1 MLNLSG
7 LARQYLADTTQRSA
21 SFSRTCAPSRFQLQ
35 AWQKLTRP
43 ASVRWRRD
51 VDSDSAVTHTN
62 AHTNTSAQKCPGSS
76 NSPCPVPSLADKP
89 SLPRAAATAIDQS
102 AWLPLFVAPLPWQ
115 LFALGPGWVARQ
127 PGRPTLQLRFRQ
139 HFIILIFNRTVS
151 WCAYRQHAK
160 DLFSNHAEIIC
171 KFNV

>member
-43 ASVRWRRD
+43 ASLRWRRD

-62 AHTNTSAQKCPGSS
+62 AHTNTNAQKCPGST
-76 NSPCPVPSLADKP
+76 NTACPAP
-89 SLPRAAATAIDQS
+89 
-102 AWLPLFVAPLPWQ
+102 PLPWPTDPAYSEQ
-115 LFALGPGWVARQ
+115 LPRPLTKARDFHYLWLRCHGNSSRWAPGLGS
-127 PGRPTLQLRFRQ
+127 PTSQLRFRQ
-139 HFIILIFNRTVS
+139 HFIILIFNPRVS
-151 WCAYRQHAK
+151 RCAYPQHA
-160 DLFSNHAEIIC
+160 
-171 KFNV
+171 